1 MTNDEKLIYDILC
14 ADEQPPEGQH
24 WEGFVA
30 KKIVAALAQ
39 PEPWTPDDTA
49 YRPGGL
55 AQPEPPCKTGSQCI
69 GGKCLQ
75 CAQPEA
81 EPVGWLYGIGDY
93 AEFRRTKDGSG
104 SAIRTPL
111 YTAPP
116 QRESEPPE
124 WCKNIRRCSVRCDNC
139 PEPLWIR
146 NEDGKL
152 ELHAPPQREW
162 QGLTDAEVWECYSDQ
177 GSVFYRAIEAKLREK
192 NNMGAS

>member
-1 MTNDEKLIYDILC
+1 MTDYELMQMALDAL
-14 ADEQPPEGQH
+14 EGYARNCRC
-24 WEGFVA
+24 EGSGA
-30 KKIVAALAQ
+30 PCDAAEALRARLAQ

-116 QRESEPPE
+116 QR
-124 WCKNIRRCSVRCDNC
+124 K
-139 PEPLWIR
+139 
-146 NEDGKL
+146 
-152 ELHAPPQREW
+152 EW
-162 QGLTDAEVWECYSDQ
+162 QRLTDEEISDTQ
-177 GSVFYRAIEAKLREK
+177 QQF
-192 NNMGAS
+192 